1 MSKKQELW
9 LPGMQEDIYVPE
21 NISDLLEVEVDS
33 NCTDSEFEGMIL
45 VNNSSQQFLDNE
57 LDLDTYLD
65 ILDSVGI
72 DPYFH
77 LQEAAW
83 VVANLLNY

>member
-9 LPGMQEDIYVPE
+9 LPGMGDIYCPE
-21 NISDLLEVEVDS
+21 NVSDLLEVEVDV
-33 NCTDSEFEGMIL
+33 NCTESELEGMIL
-45 VNNSSQQFLDNE
+45 VNNSSQKFLENG

-65 ILDSVGI
+65 ILDFVGI

-83 VVANLLNY
+83 VVANLLDY